1 MHVAGIDILLIED
14 NEDDIELTRAAL
26 KVGKSIK
33 SLTVLRD
40 GDEAL
45 SYLLGHDG
53 GGNPPRLIPNLIL
66 LDLRLPKVD
75 GMDVLRRIKQE
86 PVLRRIPVIV
96 LTTSQRDEDLLASYD
111 LGANSFI
118 RKPLLF
124 KAFQA
129 MMRTVE
135 LYWTQANIPAAQ
147 ELEYPAARPRQ
158 QAMAQELQ
166 TESILLIED
175 EPDDIALSSQALQQI
190 QGSGSIAIA
199 RTAEEGLALAGQQD
213 WTMIV
218 LDHQLPGKSGLEVLP
233 AIRRLAPDAG
243 IVMFAGQ
250 EAAAVAIAARRAGAD
265 YYLKKSANLAK
276 ELVAVARDVA
286 EKRDLRRALAETSG
300 QYRRVLENM
309 TDLVYELDEE
319 GRFRYLSA
327 SVEDLLGY
335 TEQDLIGAH
344 YSVVFCQN
352 DLPHDGPHF
361 HERRLGRRATRGLLV
376 QMKTKAGDVKVF
388 TVNASGI
395 YARHRQWSG
404 TTGIARD
411 ITERQQT
418 EQALQRSEQLLQWTL
433 EQRERLALDLH
444 DGSIQSIYGIGLG
457 LEYMLQLIGNDHRE
471 VSARL
476 KEAKA
481 GLNGVLA
488 ELRNL
493 LVAEPPEFLL
503 PMDLEQ
509 AMEGLVQAAHQTTQT
524 RFNLAIDPAAL
535 AKLTGERGAQILFVL
550 REAISNISKH
560 AQATTGSIL
569 VGLSDGAVRLTIE
582 DDGQGFDLESRQG
595 AGHGLN
601 NMQRRAKKLGA
612 EFEITSVPGR
622 GTSLT
627 LTLPN
632 EEGAARA

>member
-1 MHVAGIDILLIED
+1 MAGIDILLIED

-53 GGNPPRLIPNLIL
+53 TANPPRIIPSLIL

-75 GMDVLRRIKQE
+75 GVEVLRRIKQE

-96 LTTSQRDEDLLASYD
+96 LTTSQRDEDLVQSYD
-111 LGANSFI
+111 VGANSFI

-124 KAFQA
+124 TAFQA
-129 MMRTVE
+129 MMKTVE

-147 ELEYPAARPRQ
+147 EPEDPAASQRQ
-158 QAMAQELQ
+158 PAMNREPQV
-166 TESILLIED
+166 ESILLIED
-175 EPDDIALSSQALQQI
+175 EPDDIALASQALQQMK
-190 QGSGSIAIA
+190 GSGSITIA

-218 LDHQLPGKSGLEVLP
+218 LDHQLPGQSGLEVLP
-233 AIRRLAPDAG
+233 TIRRLAPDAG

-250 EAAAVAIAARRAGAD
+250 EDEAVAIAARRAGAD
-265 YYLKKSANLAK
+265 YYLKKSSNMAK
-276 ELVAVARDVA
+276 ELVAAARDVA
-286 EKRDLRRALAETSG
+286 EKRDLRRTLAETRG

-309 TDLVYELDEE
+309 TDLVYELDVE
-319 GRFRYLSA
+319 GRFRYVSA
-327 SVEDLLGY
+327 SVKNLLGY

-344 YSVVFCQN
+344 YSAILSPN

-361 HERRLGRRATRGLLV
+361 HERRKGLRATRDLLV
-376 QMKTKAGDVKVF
+376 RMKTKAGDVKVF
-388 TVNASGI
+388 AVNASGI

-418 EQALQRSEQLLQWTL
+418 EQALQRSEQMLQWTL

-457 LEYMLQLIGNDHRE
+457 LEYMLQLIGNDHQE

-509 AMEGLVQAAHQTTQT
+509 AMEGLVQAAHQTTPT
-524 RFNLAIDPAAL
+524 RFSLAVDPAAL
-535 AKLTGERGAQILFVL
+535 ARLTGDRGAQILFIL

-560 AQATTGSIL
+560 AQATTGAIR
-569 VGLSDGAVRLTIE
+569 VGLSDGVLRLTIE

-601 NMQRRAKKLGA
+601 NMQTRARKLGA
-612 EFEITSVPGR
+612 GLEILSAPGR

-627 LTLPN
+627 LLFPK
-632 EEGAARA
+632 EEGPAGT